1 MSTAQSVPEPESGL
15 LETGEFYVSTYSY
28 GGNLRQY
35 IGVSTE
41 ESAPG
46 DYDLITLPL
55 DVTPSNPTVKP
66 PKVRAS
72 VSLRQESA
80 ACGAHNLR

>member
-1 MSTAQSVPEPESGL
+1 MSTAQSVPEPVSGL

-28 GGNLRQY
+28 GGNPRKYVGL
-35 IGVSTE
+35 STE

-46 DYDLITLPL
+46 DYNLITLPL

-72 VSLRQESA
+72 VSLRQELAVS
-80 ACGAHNLR
+80 GVHNMS